1 MSGFSFGF
9 NIKVTDEMMKQ
20 AQSMSV
26 NVKSTEVPVSQPQR
40 QTNPFDKKDGI
51 NVSTNSSKVISNASS
66 VNFGGYSD
74 SSSSTQTQQTTIQDT
89 NSNVTIKS
97 TQSHSESVTTSYGGG
112 FPVGRIGY
120 AEEQLPSHRAEINS
134 AGNLSFDSDK
144 VNALKNISQKNLS
157 AEDQKL
163 LIDVTF
169 SKINFDSSIMDVL
182 RSASNNRTF
191 NEQGKEYLFDKVN
204 SSRLFSS
211 SKSEVFKLF

>member
-9 NIKVTDEMMKQ
+9 NIKVTDDMMKQ

-26 NVKSTEVPVSQPQR
+26 NVKGAELPVAQSQIQA
-40 QTNPFDKKDGI
+40 NPFDKKDGVK
-51 NVSTNSSKVISNASS
+51 VSTNSSKVINNASS
-66 VNFGGYSD
+66 VSFGGYAN
-74 SSSSTQTQQTTIQDT
+74 SSSSTQSQQTTIQDA
-89 NSNVTIKS
+89 NSKVTIKS
-97 TQSHSESVTTSYGGG
+97 SQSHSESVTTSYGGG
-112 FPVGRIGY
+112 FPIGNIGY
-120 AEEQLPSHRAEINS
+120 AEEQLPSHSSEINS

-144 VNALKNISQKNLS
+144 VSALKNISQKNLS
-157 AEDQKL
+157 TEDQKL

-182 RSASNNRTF
+182 RNASNNRTF

-211 SKSEVFKLF
+211 SKSEVFRLF